1 MTFCVKLIKYLTQIT
16 YGVAVLWRLTQRAGL
31 RAGSG
36 DARLRTL
43 RYDRSSARRAEKE
56 NGLSINFDVTDYAIV
71 DLLRED
77 GRATNQQIAEALG
90 LTAVTVSTRIRRME
104 DANQLRVVAVS
115 DFAAHGFDLLSR
127 VKIKVDGRAASAVAQ
142 DLAALDD
149 VFAVHMVSGEHDIDM
164 LVALRTV
171 ADMEKFLLDKVAGIE
186 GIDST
191 SSSLIVDIVKYQFDV
206 VPLDPES

>member
-1 MTFCVKLIKYLTQIT
+1 M
-16 YGVAVLWRLTQRAGL
+16 
-31 RAGSG
+31 
-36 DARLRTL
+36 
-43 RYDRSSARRAEKE
+43 
-56 NGLSINFDVTDYAIV
+56 SINFDVTDYAIV